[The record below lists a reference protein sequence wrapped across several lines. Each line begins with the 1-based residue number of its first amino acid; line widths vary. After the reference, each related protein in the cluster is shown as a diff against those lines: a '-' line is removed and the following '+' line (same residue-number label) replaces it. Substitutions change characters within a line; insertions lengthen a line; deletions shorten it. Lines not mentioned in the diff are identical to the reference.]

1 MTKIAR
7 LRAKTY
13 SYLIYDGSNIKKAKD
28 TKNCVLK
35 KLKFGN
41 HKSCLEATQLE
52 NKIKQKHNLNCS
64 RVPDYPWRILTAV
77 GSGSGKITLLFNL
90 TSQQP
95 NIDKIVLDAK
105 DPFEAKYQLLMNKRE
120 STD

>member
-1 MTKIAR
+1 MFTSSW
-7 LRAKTY
+7 L
-13 SYLIYDGSNIKKAKD
+13 S
-28 TKNCVLK
+28 
-35 KLKFGN
+35 
-41 HKSCLEATQLE
+41 
-52 NKIKQKHNLNCS
+52 
-64 RVPDYPWRILTAV
+64 WRILTAV
-77 GSGSGKITLLFNL
+77 GSGSGKINSLFNL